1 MNENN
6 RPISQI
12 VIDKKLDYG
21 DIPGR
26 GKEGRWLHFN
36 IFKVLLG
43 LQPPRGV
50 IVYVWIHIICTLIAV
65 RGNLIASASTLT
77 SMMRTVVGFL
87 NRNRSDEPI
96 IFPDFRLLKEVAEF
110 VPHNL
115 WAGKLEYL
123 KSLIQV
129 LAAIADNCPYF
140 RAFSGLD
147 VDRDVISQGKSCVI
161 EIPTLYPAW
170 LRLFVIDLLIAQILY
185 SRVHRRHKVDTTEV
199 IVYLDEADADVSFI
213 SSDAA
218 YADAYSVLAQLLRMG
233 REYGIMVVIGTGT
246 LGGMSKF
253 ISSSFQYKF
262 FFNISEGD
270 QMLQA
275 KRNLLL
281 PYGGEAMLR
290 DLEPGKCI
298 VQQTQLGWS
307 HPMWCEVDYVAPDRN
322 RGPIEYDSHPFMAS
336 KCLDELPEL
345 QSFLKGLLA
354 ERVRGNLRRD
364 SAASKYARKFLNA
377 AVLHPFKPVAKLW
390 ADVGAN
396 IRAATQAK
404 VRNELE
410 TAGLASFVS
419 PRLSRRKVLLIH
431 PKDAAY
437 ELFGH
442 SPPTRKGHGD
452 IEHTHYCNWIN
463 MVGQAEGYRTKM
475 EALIQGTK
483 HLSDVVWWVGE
494 ELWAFEVISKCHQNI
509 VSHLTASFIQSD
521 AVAFVNI
528 VAPQKRV
535 LDQVKKLV
543 HEEMSLAPYEHR
555 IRYELVE
562 VYMERLWS

>member
-1 MNENN
+1 MSENN

-12 VIDKKLDYG
+12 VIDKKLDYS
-21 DIPGR
+21 DIPDR
-26 GKEGRWLHFN
+26 ARHGRWLRFN

-50 IVYVWIHIICTLIAV
+50 IVDVWIHIICTLIAV
-65 RGNLIASASTLT
+65 RGGLIASASTLT

-87 NRNRSDEPI
+87 NRHGSDTPI
-96 IFPDFRLLKEVAEF
+96 IVSDFGLLKEVAEF
-110 VPHNL
+110 VPHYL
-115 WAGKLEYL
+115 WAGKVEYL
-123 KSLIQV
+123 KSLIQI

-147 VDRDVISQGKSCVI
+147 LDRDVISQGKSCVI

-185 SRVHRRHKVDTTEV
+185 SRLHRRHKVDTTEV
-199 IVYLDEADADVSFI
+199 IIYFDEADADVSFI

-262 FFNISEGD
+262 FFNVSEGD
-270 QMLQA
+270 QILHA
-275 KRNLLL
+275 NRNLLL
-281 PYGGEAMLR
+281 PHGGEAMLR
-290 DLEPGKCI
+290 NLDSGQCI

-307 HPMWCEVDYVAPDRN
+307 HPMWCEVDYVAPDRK
-322 RGPIEYDSHPFMAS
+322 RDAIEYDSHPFIPS

-354 ERVRGNLRRD
+354 QRARGNIRRD
-364 SAASKYARKFLNA
+364 SAASKHARKFLNVA
-377 AVLHPFKPVAKLW
+377 ILHPFKPVARLW
-390 ADVGAN
+390 SDVGTN
-396 IRAATQAK
+396 IRSATQAK
-404 VRNELE
+404 VRAELE
-410 TAGLASFVS
+410 AAKLARYAD
-419 PRLSRRKVLLIH
+419 PRLSRRKVLLIW
-431 PKDAAY
+431 PEDPAY

-442 SPPTRKGHGD
+442 RPPKHRGHGD

-475 EALIQGTK
+475 EALIRGTN
-483 HLSDVVWWVGE
+483 HLADVIWQVGE

-509 VSHLTASFIQSD
+509 IGHLTASFIQSD
-521 AVAFVNI
+521 TVSIVSI
-528 VAPQKRV
+528 VAPQKCV
-535 LDQVKKLV
+535 LEQVRKLV

-555 IRYELVE
+555 IQYELVE